1 MTSAPADTSPITET
15 GPTTDVIRRNWT
27 RAAACSPALIAPSR
41 YVAELMEFTLALA
54 GPAMQQHYDAFRA
67 DPGGAALLAERP
79 SLRDHLSDREALAAM
94 PAGSFGRAYLD
105 FTGRYRFDAAAFDQV
120 HHLDEMGDRLGWD
133 DDLTF
138 VIARGLQ
145 MHDMWHTLGGYGP
158 DWAGEAG
165 VIHFTYGQV
174 PFAGSG
180 AIAAILAALP
190 GGVPL
195 GRWQRFLAQAR
206 RRGAQASNLMV
217 APYERLLPLPLA
229 EVRRRLGISPPEIA
243 HPGGIPYSTF
253 QYGFGKQRDRA
264 YDAYVQP
271 HVAA

>member
-1 MTSAPADTSPITET
+1 MRTSTQIDAGTVAI
-15 GPTTDVIRRNWT
+15 GRNWK
-27 RAAACSPALIAPSR
+27 RAAVCSPALVAPSR

-67 DPGGAALLAERP
+67 HPDGQALLAERP
-79 SLRDHLSDREALAAM
+79 ILRDHLTNRAALGDM
-94 PAGSFGRAYLD
+94 PDGSFGRAYLD
-105 FTGRYRFDAAAFDQV
+105 FTDRYRFDAAAFDQV
-120 HHLDEMGDRLGWD
+120 HHLDEMGGRLGWD

-145 MHDMWHTLGGYGP
+145 LHDMWHTLGGYGP

-165 VIHFTYGQV
+165 VINFTYGQV
-174 PFAGSG
+174 PFAGSRV
-180 AIAAILAALP
+180 IATILAALP

-206 RRGAQASNLMV
+206 RRGAQAANLMV
-217 APYERLLPLPLA
+217 APYEKLLPLPLG
-229 EVRRRLGISPPEIA
+229 EVRARLGITPPEVA
-243 HPGGIPYSTF
+243 HPGGMPYSTF
-253 QYGFGKQRDRA
+253 QYGFGKQLDGA

-271 HVAA
+271 PTAA